1 MQKLNL
7 FAATCALGLS
17 LTAAAADFSTAD
29 ALYAKRDEGRSSAL
43 KAREAYEQIVAQG
56 AKDTDLVRAVEG
68 VARTYLYEGG
78 YLLSI
83 DKADEKAER
92 KKVFHDCW
100 TVAVENM
107 SPAKL
112 GFSSPAYW
120 YLRASC
126 IAQEAQVSSVLERLA
141 NLPKLNDALDKGL
154 AAPGGDTYEG
164 GGLLRV
170 KAAVKGNPEAKGLPG
185 GLYNPEEALK
195 LIDRA
200 IAAGAYPGSVEGFLF
215 CENFRRKVD
224 ILNTLGRGAESKALA
239 ASTVSDFGTYLEQG
253 LIPESIR
260 AETVGCIKEV
270 KKAL

>member
-1 MQKLNL
+1 MLKRQVL
-7 FAATCALGLS
+7 AAACVLGLS
-17 LTAAAADFSTAD
+17 TFAAAADFTTAD
-29 ALYAKRDEGRSSAL
+29 SLFAKRDQGRAAVQE
-43 KAREAYEQIVAQG
+43 ARAAYNAIVAQG

-78 YLLSI
+78 YLLSL
-83 DKADEKAER
+83 DKPEERAER
-92 KKVFHDCW
+92 KKVFNTCW
-100 TVAVENM
+100 TKEVEAI

-112 GFSSPAYW
+112 GYSSPAYW

-126 IAQEAQVSSVLERLA
+126 LAQEAQVSSVLERLA

-154 AAPGGDTYEG
+154 ASSGGDAYEG

-185 GLYNPEEALK
+185 GLFNPEEALK

-200 IAAGAYPGSVEGFLF
+200 IASPASPGNAEGFLF
-215 CENFRRKVD
+215 CENFRRKAD
-224 ILNTLGRGAESKALA
+224 ILNTLGRAAESKALSA
-239 ASTVSDFGTYLEQG
+239 QTVTDFTGYLADG
-253 LIPESIR
+253 LVPEFIR
-260 AETVGCIKEV
+260 AETVGCLKEV